1 MALPEALKQG
11 GTQGPDTTH
20 GSKTDTQANIAGSI
34 AQKSATSGQYDIP
47 VCKLLV
53 PGPGGAMIEQPLGDA
68 FVSLNLSENINENTV
83 SGSITL
89 IDNSGKMEFWPIIG
103 EEKLELQA
111 MTKGIVITQSDA
123 TRKSDYIE
131 NTFRVTSITDIQR
144 IKERAIQ
151 FTLNFVT
158 EEAILNLKRRVQKSY
173 NGKTIR
179 EMVEEIF
186 MGYLEENRGVF
197 SRFHSYH
204 VEDTVGVHSIAIPNM
219 TPFQAINFLATR
231 AVPANYPN
239 SCSYFFY
246 ETFTDGFYFE
256 SLDKLM
262 AQPAK
267 ATYVYSPQN
276 VGENPSFNIYIA
288 ENPEIISAFDIIS
301 NADSGMYS
309 SRLIAHD
316 IVRMKY
322 SILDYNYIPQPQ
334 TAVTPPANSSA
345 PSVTTPNVGK
355 EADKNW
361 PRHQSRTVINDM
373 FSHLENT
380 NSTTGPTVGHRLI
393 SDKMDLAKTPEN
405 KFNPLS
411 VKLFP
416 TNFQHDI
423 LFNASAD
430 TTTDPTTI
438 TDIAPISTGQSFN
451 ETAIKTNHVERWM
464 LQRDAQLQQM
474 SNIKIRFSVAG
485 DTSKHI
491 GDLVVFKYPSFR
503 SAGPGKP
510 LEHQL
515 YSGKYLI
522 TAVEHAFSPSGFKT
536 QLTLSKDTLATQLQG
551 QSGVPNLA
559 GRAVAKGV
567 DPETGTDY
575 DEGGL

>member
-1 MALPEALKQG
+1 MAGQKQPMPETG
-11 GTQGPDTTH
+11 G
-20 GSKTDTQANIAGSI
+20 GSAGGSYGAKTDSQANIAGSI
-34 AQKSATSGQYDIP
+34 AQKSVTSGQYDM

-53 PGPGGAMIEQPLGDA
+53 PGPGGEMIEQGLNDA
-68 FVSLNLSENINENTV
+68 FVNLSLRENINENTV

-111 MTKGIVITQSDA
+111 KTKGIVVTQYNDG

-158 EEAILNLKRRVQKSY
+158 EEAILNLKKRVQKSY
-173 NGKTIR
+173 NSTIWSIVQDIFLDYL
-179 EMVEEIF
+179 VED
-186 MGYLEENRGVF
+186 MAVTGD
-197 SRFHSYH
+197 RFRWEHI
-204 VEDTVGVHSIAIPNM
+204 EDTVGTHNIAIPNM
-219 TPFQAINFLATR
+219 TPFQALNFLASR
-231 AVPANYPN
+231 AVSYDFPN
-239 SCSYFFY
+239 SSSYFFY

-262 AQPAK
+262 TQPVK
-267 ATYVYSPQN
+267 ATYVYAPQN
-276 VGENPSFNIYIA
+276 VGESPGLNIYIA
-288 ENPEIISAFDIIS
+288 ENPEIVSAFDIIS

-316 IVRMKY
+316 MVRMKY
-322 SILDYNYIPQPQ
+322 SILDYNYIPVQ
-334 TAVTPPANSSA
+334 
-345 PSVTTPNVGK
+345 TPNVGK

-373 FSHLENT
+373 FNHLET
-380 NSTTGPTVGHRLI
+380 TSSTTGPAIGHRLI

-423 LFNASAD
+423 LFNTTAD
-430 TTTDPTTI
+430 TSVLLQDTLDV
-438 TDIAPISTGQSFN
+438 APISTGNSFGEKN
-451 ETAIKTNHVERWM
+451 IKTNHVERWM

-474 SNIKIRFSVAG
+474 SNIKIRFTVAG

-491 GDLVVFKYPSFR
+491 GDLVEFKYPSFR
-503 SAGPGKP
+503 SAGPGGHP
-510 LEHQL
+510 LQHQL

-522 TAVEHAFSPSGFKT
+522 TAVEHAFSSTGFKT

-551 QSGVPNLA
+551 QSSVPNLA

>member
-1 MALPEALKQG
+1 MALPESLKQG
-11 GTQGPDTTH
+11 GTQGPDTTY
-20 GSKTDTQANIAGSI
+20 GTKTDAQANIAGSI
-34 AQKSATSGQYDIP
+34 AQKSVTSGQYDIP

-68 FVSLNLSENINENTV
+68 FVSLNLSESINENTV

-89 IDNSGKMEFWPIIG
+89 IDNSGKMEFWPIVG

-111 MTKGIVITQSDA
+111 MTKGIVVTQSNA

-158 EEAILNLKRRVQKSY
+158 EEAILNLKKRVQKSY
-173 NGKTIR
+173 NSTIWSIVQDIFLDYL
-179 EMVEEIF
+179 VEDIAVT
-186 MGYLEENRGVF
+186 GDRF
-197 SRFHSYH
+197 SSYH
-204 VEDTVGVHSIAIPNM
+204 IEDTVGTHNIAIPNM
-219 TPFQAINFLATR
+219 TPFQALNFLASR
-231 AVPANYPN
+231 AVSYDYPN
-239 SCSYFFY
+239 SSSYFFY

-262 AQPAK
+262 AQPVK
-267 ATYVYSPQN
+267 ATYVYAPQN
-276 VGENPSFNIYIA
+276 VGESPGLNVYIA

-316 IVRMKY
+316 MVRMKY

-334 TAVTPPANSSA
+334 TTTTPSAN
-345 PSVTTPNVGK
+345 PSGPSITTPNIGRD
-355 EADKNW
+355 ADKNW
-361 PRHQSRTVINDM
+361 PKHQSRTVINDM

-380 NSTTGPTVGHRLI
+380 NSTTGPTVGKRLI

-423 LFNASAD
+423 LFNATAD
-430 TTTDPTTI
+430 STTDPTTI
-438 TDIAPISTGQSFN
+438 TDVSPISSGQSFN

-491 GDLVVFKYPSFR
+491 GDLVEFKYPSFR

-522 TAVEHAFSPSGFKT
+522 TAVEHAFSQSGFKT
-536 QLTLSKDTLATQLQG
+536 QLTLSKDSLATQLQG
-551 QSGVPNLA
+551 QSGIPNLA
-559 GRAVAKGV
+559 GRAVVQGV
-567 DPETGTDY
+567 NPETGY
-575 DEGGL
+575 DPEEE